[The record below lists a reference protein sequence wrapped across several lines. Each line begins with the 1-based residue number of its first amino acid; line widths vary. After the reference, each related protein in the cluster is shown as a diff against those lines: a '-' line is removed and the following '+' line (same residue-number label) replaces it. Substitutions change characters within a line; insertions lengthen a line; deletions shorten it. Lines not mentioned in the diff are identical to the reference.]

1 MTRLAES
8 QYEKARQFLLKHGR
22 KLEATLF
29 AYEFEQGD
37 PSEVYRQLA
46 TFQNTDGG
54 FGHGLEP
61 DLRCKASSALAT
73 TTALQILTGMNE
85 RDTEMIERAMQYFA
99 SSYEEK
105 RNGWDIIPKEAEE
118 APRAIWWNYGAFNNH
133 WGNPNAEIVGY
144 LNQFPSSQSP
154 ELISQLNTYAVN
166 HLNKS
171 CDLKEM
177 HEMQCYLRWADT
189 LSEEP
194 FNQVSGKLDEFVDNC
209 IIRNVEE
216 REGYSGY
223 PLLIVKSPES
233 RYYSKYEDILPGDL
247 DRLID
252 SQGEDGSWV
261 PNWAWGRFDDVWE
274 TSKVEW
280 QGILTLNALRTL
292 RDFGRLGWQ

>member
-1 MTRLAES
+1 MTRLDES

-22 KLEATLF
+22 KLEAALF
-29 AYEFEQGD
+29 SYEFEQGD
-37 PSEVYRQLA
+37 PSEVFRQLA

-61 DLRCKASSALAT
+61 DLRCKDSSALAT
-73 TTALQILTGMNE
+73 TTAMQILTEMNE
-85 RDTEMIERAMQYFA
+85 RNTEMIDRAMQYLA
-99 SSYEEK
+99 GSYEERRK
-105 RNGWDIIPKEAEE
+105 GWDIIPKEAEE
-118 APRAIWWNYGAFNNH
+118 APRAFWWNYGAFENH

-144 LNQFPSSQSP
+144 LNQFPSSISP

-166 HLNKS
+166 HLGKS

-177 HEMQCYLRWADT
+177 HEMQCYLLWANT
-189 LSEEP
+189 LSKDAY
-194 FNQVSGKLDEFVDNC
+194 NQVSSKLDEFVDNC

-223 PLLIVKSPES
+223 PLLIVKSPGS
-233 RYYSKYEDILPGDL
+233 RYYYKYEEVLPGDL

-252 SQGEDGSWV
+252 GQGEDGSWV

-274 TSKVEW
+274 TAKVEW
-280 QGILTLNALRTL
+280 QGILTLNALQTL
-292 RDFGRLGWQ
+292 RDFGRLG